1 MWKIR
6 ISLAI
11 FLILV
16 LVSIS
21 GAQTA
26 QKAPPPTP
34 VPQKAPATAPGPDII
49 SSLGKI
55 TLDQIKKNDP
65 GGAETPV
72 HSQPDS
78 RLSKVKAT
86 TRYEVPRHGVSYYFN
101 SRGILV
107 SASSAASKR
116 LPKEELMRSIKGL
129 EFKKYPPSNVS
140 VAFVKR
146 SSSVI
151 QGFYLTPDDKF
162 VNLTTYDYIGQ

>member
-11 FLILV
+11 FLILG
-16 LVSIS
+16 LVSAS

-34 VPQKAPATAPGPDII
+34 APQKAPAPDII

-65 GGAETPV
+65 GGTETPV
-72 HSQPDS
+72 QSQPNS
-78 RLSKVKAT
+78 RLSKVKAV
-86 TRYEVPRHGVSYYFN
+86 TRYEVPRQGVSYYFN
-101 SRGILV
+101 SRKVLV

-116 LPKEELMRSIKGL
+116 LPKEELLRSIKGL

-146 SSSVI
+146 SPNVI

>member
-1 MWKIR
+1 MEDSDKPGH
-6 ISLAI
+6 
-11 FLILV
+11 FPHP
-16 LVSIS
+16 
-21 GAQTA
+21 GAGFR
-26 QKAPPPTP
+26 KRGPNCSKGSSSDSCPP
-34 VPQKAPATAPGPDII
+34 KGSPGPDII

-65 GGAETPV
+65 GGTETPV
-72 HSQPDS
+72 RSEPGS
-78 RLSKVKAT
+78 RLSKVKAI

-101 SRGILV
+101 SRKILV
-107 SASSAASKR
+107 SASSAASKP
-116 LPKEELMRSIKGL
+116 LPKEELLRSIKGL

>member
-6 ISLAI
+6 INLAF

-16 LVSIS
+16 LVSVS

-26 QKAPPPTP
+26 PKAPPPA
-34 VPQKAPATAPGPDII
+34 QGPDIVT
-49 SSLGKI
+49 SLGKT

-65 GGAETPV
+65 GGTETPV
-72 HSQPDS
+72 RTEPGT
-78 RLSKVKAT
+78 RLGKVKAI

-116 LPKEELMRSIKGL
+116 LTKEELLRSIMGL

-146 SSSVI
+146 SSCVV
-151 QGFYLTPDDKF
+151 QGFYLTSDDKF
-162 VNLTTYDYIGQ
+162 VNLTTYDYVCP

>member
-16 LVSIS
+16 LVSAA

-26 QKAPPPTP
+26 PKAPPPTP
-34 VPQKAPATAPGPDII
+34 APQKAPGPDII
-49 SSLGKI
+49 SYLGKI
-55 TLDQIKKNDP
+55 PLDQIKKNEP
-65 GGAETPV
+65 GGTETPV

-78 RLSKVKAT
+78 RLSKVKAV

-101 SRGILV
+101 SRKVLV
-107 SASSAASKR
+107 SASSVASKR

-146 SSSVI
+146 SPSVI

>member
-6 ISLAI
+6 ISLVI
-11 FLILV
+11 FLILG

-34 VPQKAPATAPGPDII
+34 APQKAPAPGPGPDIV

-65 GGAETPV
+65 GGTETPV
-72 HSQPDS
+72 NSPPGS
-78 RLSKVKAT
+78 RLSKVKAV

-101 SRGILV
+101 SRRVLV
-107 SASSAASKR
+107 SASSAAAKP
-116 LPKEELMRSIKGL
+116 LTKEELMRSIKGL

-146 SSSVI
+146 SSCVI
-151 QGFYLTPDDKF
+151 QGFYLTPDGKF
-162 VNLTTYDYIGQ
+162 VNLTTYDYICQ